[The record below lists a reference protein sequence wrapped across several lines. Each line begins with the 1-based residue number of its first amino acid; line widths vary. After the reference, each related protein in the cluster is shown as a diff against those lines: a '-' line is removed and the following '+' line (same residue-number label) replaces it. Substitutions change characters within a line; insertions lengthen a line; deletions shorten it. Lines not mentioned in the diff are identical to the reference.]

1 MAISKIIAEE
11 LKSDLKKI
19 VDPGNVRQKVVG
31 KVFEGDDIF
40 ARVGRKAFGGDKEKP
55 AKKSDVEKVT
65 KQISSDVSNLN
76 TSLKAMVESSSV
88 LPNMANDVSIIAQNM
103 QQLVELS
110 KPDADDFF
118 RQEDMEEA
126 QKEAENVEPIK
137 VEAES
142 GQPQQTKKGGFLG
155 MLQSFG
161 SAIKMAFAKLF
172 DPKKIF
178 KSVLKVF
185 VIATLIVSLFK
196 GIKDGFD
203 RYRETNNLSDALFA
217 GFGGMFEFLTF
228 GLINEDSLKSIFNN
242 LSKFFDPISKS
253 IQSIFSGIKNFFGGL
268 FGGNATSEDLTGDT
282 EKNALGKFKEGPI
295 PDVLKKTNLKD
306 ATTNILDNIDK
317 PNLKTSQEQKLKE
330 TQDIVEP
337 KKDVK
342 VIKEVS
348 KPVQTPKKTTPTKVT
363 SEEKSKEYNPFESKS
378 PTSTGRYEGQG
389 IVEEFETE
397 DKKRGKGR
405 RYTTDDGKLVAP
417 LELLDGQARID
428 ALAEMGLDSQG
439 REISD
444 KPLNKGPSN
453 FRKAI
458 ANAKKKKKAESVNVD
473 NSSSSLEDIKP
484 GVMTSPQKSTS
495 GNSLSEKSSNIAE
508 GQRMESAADQ
518 GDMVNNSS
526 VNNVNNSSTS
536 NRKTKVGS
544 TYNSDMLSLQGT

>member
-1 MAISKIIAEE
+1 MAISKIIADE

-19 VDPGNVRQKVVG
+19 VDPGNIRQKVVG

-88 LPNMANDVSIIAQNM
+88 LPNMANDVSIISQNM

-172 DPKKIF
+172 DPKKIL

-203 RYRETNNLSDALFA
+203 RYRETGNLSDALFA
-217 GFGGMFEFLTF
+217 GFGGMFEFLH
-228 GLINEDSLKSIFNN
+228 
-242 LSKFFDPISKS
+242 
-253 IQSIFSGIKNFFGGL
+253 
-268 FGGNATSEDLTGDT
+268 
-282 EKNALGKFKEGPI
+282 
-295 PDVLKKTNLKD
+295 
-306 ATTNILDNIDK
+306 LD
-317 PNLKTSQEQKLKE
+317 
-330 TQDIVEP
+330 
-337 KKDVK
+337 
-342 VIKEVS
+342 
-348 KPVQTPKKTTPTKVT
+348 
-363 SEEKSKEYNPFESKS
+363 
-378 PTSTGRYEGQG
+378 
-389 IVEEFETE
+389 
-397 DKKRGKGR
+397 
-405 RYTTDDGKLVAP
+405 
-417 LELLDGQARID
+417 
-428 ALAEMGLDSQG
+428 
-439 REISD
+439 
-444 KPLNKGPSN
+444 
-453 FRKAI
+453 
-458 ANAKKKKKAESVNVD
+458 
-473 NSSSSLEDIKP
+473 
-484 GVMTSPQKSTS
+484 
-495 GNSLSEKSSNIAE
+495 
-508 GQRMESAADQ
+508 
-518 GDMVNNSS
+518 
-526 VNNVNNSSTS
+526 
-536 NRKTKVGS
+536 
-544 TYNSDMLSLQGT
+544 

>member
-1 MAISKIIAEE
+1 MAISKIIADE

-19 VDPGNVRQKVVG
+19 VDPGNIRQKVVG

-118 RQEDMEEA
+118 QQEDMEEA

-137 VEAES
+137 VKAES

-172 DPKKIF
+172 DPKKIL

-203 RYRETNNLSDALFA
+203 RYRETGNLSDALFA

-242 LSKFFDPISKS
+242 LSKFFEPISKS
-253 IQSIFSGIKNFFGGL
+253 IQNIFGGIKNFFGGL

-282 EKNALGKFKEGPI
+282 GKNALGKFKEGPI

-317 PNLKTSQEQKLKE
+317 PSLKTSQEQKLKE

-348 KPVQTPKKTTPTKVT
+348 KPVQTPKKTTPAKVT
-363 SEEKSKEYNPFESKS
+363 SEEKPKEYNPFESKS
-378 PTSTGRYEGQG
+378 PTSTGRYEAQG
-389 IVEEFETE
+389 VVEEFETE

-417 LELLDGQARID
+417 LELLGGQARID